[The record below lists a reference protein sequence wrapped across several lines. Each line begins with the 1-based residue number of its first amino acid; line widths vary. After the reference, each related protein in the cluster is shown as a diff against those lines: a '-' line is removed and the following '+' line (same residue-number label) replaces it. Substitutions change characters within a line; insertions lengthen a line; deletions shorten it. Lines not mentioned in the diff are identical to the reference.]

1 MSRRI
6 ADLLI
11 KIGAD
16 SYEFQQRTKQV
27 EKSLEGLQKKMT
39 SAGKTLSKTLT
50 LSLVAL
56 GTASVMA
63 ADTQVQAE
71 TRLLTALQGRE
82 DIQRRL
88 MAQAAELQSR
98 STFGDEEV
106 IAQQGIPR
114 IARHDRKAD

>member
-39 SAGKTLSKTLT
+39 SVGKTLSKTLT
-50 LSLVAL
+50 LPLVAL

-71 TRLLTALQGRE
+71 TRLLTALKGRE
-82 DIQRRL
+82 DIQQIGR
-88 MAQAAELQSR
+88 AH
-98 STFGDEEV
+98 V
-106 IAQQGIPR
+106 
-114 IARHDRKAD
+114 